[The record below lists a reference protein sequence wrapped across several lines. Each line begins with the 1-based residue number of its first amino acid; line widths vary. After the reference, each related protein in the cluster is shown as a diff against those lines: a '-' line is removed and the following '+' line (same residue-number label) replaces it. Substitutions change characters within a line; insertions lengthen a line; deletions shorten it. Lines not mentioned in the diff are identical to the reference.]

1 MDILR
6 TIAHQPISNNK
17 MCEHTHSK
25 PTETRRGK
33 LEDSVHATQEMS
45 RIISDCTTGKCYCR
59 GKVLGKV
66 CTPFNIDKR
75 GLEKLGVCGGGSAIL
90 DMWWLQSTC
99 LCVKAQF
106 LLLSGICHRFWHFW
120 CWKFTSKPECWLS
133 MFVFTGW
140 ICQMLWI
147 YRSGYRQSVCCEN
160 YSTHARLQTSPK
172 GKGVLFI
179 YLFIL
184 SHTVT
189 RLLAD
194 SHSQRAKL
202 LLSCFTDWQ
211 RNWTAQSPSPQTHCP
226 ILLPLWG
233 QRQYLHPSRALQQTS
248 KCQHNS
254 PIQAV

>member
-33 LEDSVHATQEMS
+33 LEDSAHATQEMS

-194 SHSQRAKL
+194 SHSE
-202 LLSCFTDWQ
+202 S
-211 RNWTAQSPSPQTHCP
+211 
-226 ILLPLWG
+226 
-233 QRQYLHPSRALQQTS
+233 
-248 KCQHNS
+248 
-254 PIQAV
+254 